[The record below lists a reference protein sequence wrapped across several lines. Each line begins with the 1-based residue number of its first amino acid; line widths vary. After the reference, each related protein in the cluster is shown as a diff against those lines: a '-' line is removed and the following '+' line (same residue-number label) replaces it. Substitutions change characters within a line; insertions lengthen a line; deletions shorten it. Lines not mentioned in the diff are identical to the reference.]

1 MDETQST
8 ETKSTIVG
16 AVIAVLSI
24 IAVVARFHVRYSK
37 KAGLKSD
44 DWLIVM
50 SLLALIATDILAILG
65 SCLVSISVS

>member
-1 MDETQST
+1 M
-8 ETKSTIVG
+8 
-16 AVIAVLSI
+16 AVLSI
-24 IAVVARFHVRYSK
+24 MAVVARFHVRYSK

-65 SCLVSISVS
+65 SCLAPIAVSQRLSTTHSKDKKI